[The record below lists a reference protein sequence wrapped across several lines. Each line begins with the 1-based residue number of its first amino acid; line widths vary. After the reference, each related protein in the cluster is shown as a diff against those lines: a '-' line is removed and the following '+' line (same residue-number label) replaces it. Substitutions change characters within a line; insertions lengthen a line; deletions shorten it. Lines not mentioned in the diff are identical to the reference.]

1 MLNIS
6 WTLDHCPSSQVVDVP
21 LKPAPK
27 AAPAVDDDG
36 GDDDHRYSM
45 GIYCQY
51 IYINMLYI
59 IYIILF
65 TYLHR
70 WSRTNYRFLLSF
82 NSCFSW
88 KFGIHNLLIRYAYF
102 GDHGTWGLG
111 AWFCTYKIR
120 TPQGPIGIC
129 KQAPRARHSN
139 HTKVVLNSVEHCAR
153 MRMVLGLVVEAW
165 ICMYWYVDM

>member
-1 MLNIS
+1 MGYVNFLEGILKFAMTVCS
-6 WTLDHCPSSQVVDVP
+6 TFHGPLDHCPSSQVVDVP

-65 TYLHR
+65 TYVHR
-70 WSRTNYRFLLSF
+70 
-82 NSCFSW
+82 
-88 KFGIHNLLIRYAYF
+88 
-102 GDHGTWGLG
+102 
-111 AWFCTYKIR
+111 
-120 TPQGPIGIC
+120 
-129 KQAPRARHSN
+129 
-139 HTKVVLNSVEHCAR
+139 
-153 MRMVLGLVVEAW
+153 
-165 ICMYWYVDM
+165 